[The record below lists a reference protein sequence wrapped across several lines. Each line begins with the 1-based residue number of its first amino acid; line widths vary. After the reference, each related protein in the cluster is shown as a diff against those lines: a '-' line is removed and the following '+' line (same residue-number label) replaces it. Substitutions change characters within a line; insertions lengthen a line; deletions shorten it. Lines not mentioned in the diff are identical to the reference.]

1 MVEAPSLEKIEFI
14 DQPSVDWGVNDE
26 GETVW
31 APICRCRIQDSI
43 GKVGYGCAYLKA
55 ERASRILES
64 FRSGVVIKVRGG
76 KNAQDSH
83 LWSRIE
89 KAVAGEGSVVESLG
103 IRPILATF
111 LLHCFSLQS
120 FFGHEDHMR

>member
-89 KAVAGEGSVVESLG
+89 KAVAGEGPVVE
-103 IRPILATF
+103 
-111 LLHCFSLQS
+111 
-120 FFGHEDHMR
+120 